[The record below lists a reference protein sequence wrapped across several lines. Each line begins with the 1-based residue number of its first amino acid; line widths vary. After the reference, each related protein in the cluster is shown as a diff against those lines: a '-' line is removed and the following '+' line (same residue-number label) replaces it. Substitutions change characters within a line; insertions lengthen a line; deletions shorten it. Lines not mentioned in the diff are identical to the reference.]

1 MENNEMISLIKKV
14 TLYAPTF
21 SSQKDI
27 LVSDK
32 RVAAI
37 ADTIN
42 IPKDFPALS
51 VIDAKGLIAVPG
63 FIDNHVHIAGGGGE
77 GGFETRTPEIEVS
90 DLVKA
95 GVTTVIGVRGTDG
108 FTRTVK
114 SLVTKAKS
122 LRKEGLS
129 CWILTGSYQVPVRTL
144 TESIELDIMLI
155 DEIIGVG
162 EIAIADHR
170 SSHPDVKDLTALVSS
185 ARIGGMLAGK
195 AGVVNIHLGSGE
207 NGFDMIEAC
216 LAQSEIPKTQ
226 LLPTHVNRNFGLLS
240 RGFEYAKRGGF
251 IDLTTSGYT
260 EGKDDIRTKCSRALK
275 MAIENEVPIERI
287 SFSSDGQGSL
297 PVFDEDYNFKG
308 YGVGSCDSL
317 LAEVRD
323 AVLKEKIPLETA
335 IRMITRNP
343 ADMLQLN
350 GKGKIEKGYDAD
362 IVLLKEDL
370 SIEAVMVKGQFYTE
384 GYT

>member
-1 MENNEMISLIKKV
+1 MITLIKQA
-14 TLYAPTF
+14 TLHAPAF
-21 SSQKDI
+21 SGQKDI
-27 LVSDK
+27 LVSDQ
-32 RVAAI
+32 RIAAI
-37 ADTIN
+37 ADSID
-42 IPKDFPALS
+42 IPNDLPALS
-51 VIDAKGLIAVPG
+51 VVDAKGLMAVPG

-77 GGFETRTPEIEVS
+77 GGFETRTPEIEAS
-90 DLVKA
+90 DLIKA

-108 FTRTVK
+108 FTRTMK
-114 SLVTKAKS
+114 NFITKAKS
-122 LRKEGLS
+122 LRKKGLS

-144 TESIELDIMLI
+144 TESIELDIMLV

-216 LAQSEIPKTQ
+216 LAQSEFPQ
-226 LLPTHVNRNFGLLS
+226 SHLLPTHVNRNFELLS

-275 MAIENEVPIERI
+275 MAIEDQVPVERI

-297 PVFDEDYNFKG
+297 PVFDENFNFQG
-308 YGVGSCDSL
+308 YGVGSCASL

-323 AVLKEKIPLETA
+323 AVVKEKIPLETA
-335 IRMITRNP
+335 IRVITRNP
-343 ADMLQLN
+343 AEMLQLH

-370 SIEAVMVKGQFYTE
+370 SIAAVMAKGRFHKA
-384 GYT
+384 GYTIR